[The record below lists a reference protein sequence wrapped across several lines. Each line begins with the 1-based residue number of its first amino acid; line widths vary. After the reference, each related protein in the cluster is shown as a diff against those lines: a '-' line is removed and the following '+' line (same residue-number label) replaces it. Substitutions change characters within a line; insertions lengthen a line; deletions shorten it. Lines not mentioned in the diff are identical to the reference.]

1 MNPVYCSIKF
11 KELSV
16 HVQSRLLYNC
26 CKAWPERID
35 LDWLEKNP
43 GKLFHTPTMIQDR
56 TDMLSGKKCKSCDW
70 GCYRY
75 EEQGQTSKRTKFSKF
90 RKENDYIDDP
100 YVSMKHLDLSLS
112 TECNLTCAYCN
123 AEWSSSWGQDIRKNG
138 EYDIEGYNNR
148 IDNWQELWKKLKQKK
163 RSTDSKFFRLLL
175 KEIELAKGL
184 ETINILGG
192 EPLLNNN
199 LFEVIEKVNDKRI
212 IITTGLGVSDSRFET
227 FLEKIK
233 NKKNISLMLSCDAIG
248 PTFEFVRYGASWK
261 KFHWMIESL
270 EKNNIE
276 FHFNSVITNL
286 NSFKIEE
293 FYNLFSDKHRIVY
306 GPVTDRM
313 FLQPNVLD
321 DISKKQLSDSIS
333 NRLEEPFFKQL
344 YSSMNQPYNEQ
355 QKKDC
360 KKFLME
366 FSKRR
371 NLSLDIFPEHF
382 LKWLEII

>member
-1 MNPVYCSIKF
+1 MNPIYCSLKF
-11 KELSV
+11 KELAV

-26 CKAWPERID
+26 CKAWPERIE

-56 TDMLSGKKCKSCDW
+56 TDMLSGKKSKSCEH
-70 GCYRY
+70 GCYRF
-75 EEQGQTSKRTKFSKF
+75 EDQGQTSKRTKFSKF
-90 RKENDYIDDP
+90 RKENEYIDNP
-100 YVSMKHLDLSLS
+100 YVSMEKLDLSLS

-184 ETINILGG
+184 EIINILGG

-199 LFEVIEKVNDKRI
+199 LFEVIEKVNDKQI

-286 NSFKIEE
+286 NIFKIEE
-293 FYNLFSDKHRIVY
+293 FYNLFSDKHGIVY